1 MELSENEESEIEM
14 ALDELKEKASKAEDQ
29 VTQAL
34 NRLKLVEFKM
44 KQELEDL
51 SETQLKSKA
60 ALRHWLEARNLSK
73 NCSFREFFE
82 KFLEEHKAEYRLDLA
97 DRSIRLNKD
106 GCKLFGVSGKDVKI
120 TMKELLERLPQIYH

>member
-1 MELSENEESEIEM
+1 MELSDSEDSEVEM
-14 ALDELKEKASKAEDQ
+14 ALSTLKENASKAEEQ
-29 VTQAL
+29 VLQAL

-60 ALRHWLEARNLSK
+60 ALRHWLETRNLPKTS
-73 NCSFREFFE
+73 SFQEFFE
-82 KFLEEHKAEYRLDLA
+82 KFLEEHKADHRLDLT

-106 GCKLFGVSGKDVKI
+106 GCKLFGVSGKDVKM
-120 TMKELLERLPQIYH
+120 TMAEILEKLPQIYH

>member
-1 MELSENEESEIEM
+1 MELSDTEDSEIET
-14 ALDELKEKASKAEDQ
+14 ALSTLKEKASNAEEQ
-29 VTQAL
+29 VLQAL

-60 ALRHWLEARNLSK
+60 ALRQWLETRSLPKTST
-73 NCSFREFFE
+73 FQEFFE
-82 KFLEEHKAEYRLDLA
+82 TFLEEHKQEHRLDLT

-106 GCKLFGVSGKDVKI
+106 GCKLFGVGGKDVKMTVAEI
-120 TMKELLERLPQIYH
+120 LERLPQIYH

>member
-1 MELSENEESEIEM
+1 MELSDNEDQEIET
-14 ALDELKEKASKAEDQ
+14 ALSTLKEKASKAEDQ
-29 VTQAL
+29 VTQAF

-60 ALRHWLEARNLSK
+60 VLRSWLEARNLPK
-73 NCSFREFFE
+73 TCSFREFFE
-82 KFLEEHKAEYRLDLA
+82 KLLEEHKAEHRLDLT

-106 GCKLFGVSGKDVKI
+106 GCKLFGFAGKDVKM
-120 TMKELLERLPQIYH
+120 TMKEVLERLPQIYH